1 MPARD
6 RRVVTV
12 MLTLVVVL
20 VAACS
25 NSAAPTTSKQLI
37 VDKDFGTYDSLDPA
51 RGSVV
56 VPIMVDKS
64 VYDTLMRINPL
75 DLSKPYPDLATS
87 FSASADGKTFTF
99 TLRHGVKFASGNPL
113 TADDVLFS
121 LARVSGIAGLG
132 AGSVPPLTATAPD
145 PFTVVIT
152 RPVSDPALPVEMTV
166 FNASILDSKLVKEN
180 GGTTDKT
187 DQAENFLNGPNLAG
201 SGPYMITSVDRTS
214 QIILSANPLYWGP
227 QPKYSKIILH
237 NAPPATQSLD
247 VQDGQAQIAVDIL
260 PTQAT
265 NLNSSVNVIAAPT
278 SDAVNL
284 WMNIDPKVSSLSSNQ
299 DFRNA
304 VRLGLDYQG
313 ILALEG
319 KGAVEGTGFLPQGFL
334 GALPA
339 SEAPQRDLVQAKADL
354 AKVGVANPT
363 ITLEYPTDFIVDGV
377 QPATVVT
384 KIQSDLKEVGIT
396 VKLSGKPSA
405 VDISEAVHG
414 KYAMWF
420 CPNSADY
427 PDPSDFGISVPGG
440 LVASGFGNT
449 TGVNPDLDALV
460 TAAQSAI
467 QPSDRETAYQA
478 LARAINAKGY
488 TTMLFQPSRVL
499 VTAKSVQATINPF
512 TYIDFASIT

>member
-1 MPARD
+1 
-6 RRVVTV
+6 
-12 MLTLVVVL
+12 
-20 VAACS
+20 
-25 NSAAPTTSKQLI
+25 
-37 VDKDFGTYDSLDPA
+37 
-51 RGSVV
+51 
-56 VPIMVDKS
+56 
-64 VYDTLMRINPL
+64 
-75 DLSKPYPDLATS
+75 
-87 FSASADGKTFTF
+87 
-99 TLRHGVKFASGNPL
+99 
-113 TADDVLFS
+113 
-121 LARVSGIAGLG
+121 
-132 AGSVPPLTATAPD
+132 
-145 PFTVVIT
+145 
-152 RPVSDPALPVEMTV
+152 MTV

-201 SGPYMITSVDRTS
+201 SGPYMITSVERTS
-214 QIILSANPLYWGP
+214 QIILSANPMYWGP

-265 NLNSSVNVIAAPT
+265 NLNSTVNVIAAPT

-284 WMNIDPKVSSLSSNQ
+284 WMSINPKVSSLSSNQ

-334 GALPA
+334 GSLPA
-339 SEAPQRDLVQAKADL
+339 SEAPQRDLAQAKAAL

-377 QPATVVT
+377 QPATIVA

-396 VKLSGKPSA
+396 VNLSGKPSA
-405 VDISEAVHG
+405 VDISEAVNG

-440 LVASGFGNT
+440 LVASGFGNA
-449 TGVNPDLDALV
+449 TGVNPNLDALV

-467 QPSDRETAYQA
+467 QPADRETAYQA
-478 LARAINAKGY
+478 LARAINTKGY

-499 VTAKSVQATINPF
+499 VTAKSVHATINPF
-512 TYIDFASIT
+512 TYLDFASIT